1 MRTLIKRLFIGLL
14 CLLPLALTAC
24 TQPTYAYGNHPQLA
38 VQAVQL
44 IYYDETDVEKQNYSW
59 FGFKHDPFD
68 NFEMEKCTVLEEL
81 PQELFDA
88 FTTDMERS
96 YGASE
101 ADTKSPHGYGI
112 RIVREDGSC
121 FVLTW
126 GHYKNS
132 DPYWAAD
139 CFVGYYDANG
149 APIDDY
155 CVWID
160 PTYCMMIAANY
171 FEMKIPY

>member
-24 TQPTYAYGNHPQLA
+24 TPQTYGYGNHPQFA

-44 IYYDETDVEKQNYSW
+44 IYYDETDVEEQNYSW
-59 FGFKHDPFD
+59 LGFKHDPFD

-112 RIVREDGSC
+112 RIVREDGAC

-132 DPYWAAD
+132 DPYAAAD
-139 CFVGYYDANG
+139 
-149 APIDDY
+149 
-155 CVWID
+155 
-160 PTYCMMIAANY
+160 
-171 FEMKIPY
+171 